1 MTASDNKSYVS
12 YLNKLVDEYNNHHH
26 YSIDKKP
33 INSDYSDFIEQIE
46 TNLKSAKVKVG
57 DRVRINK
64 YNNIFSKSYT
74 KNWSREIFVVDSVL
88 KTNPWTCKVK
98 DLNWKIVKLETY
110 DLSYFL
116 AKNYLGDGGS
126 QICLF
131 IN

>member
-12 YLNKLVDEYNNHHH
+12 YLNKLVDEYNNNNH

-116 AKNYLGDGGS
+116 AKNYLGDDGS